1 MNITK
6 LEQFLLLAEL
16 QNMSKTAEILYIS
29 QSALSQSIRSLEK
42 ELGCELFLREK
53 KRLILNRNG
62 EFLLPQAREIVE
74 KYNIMRSSLD
84 NFQQAQSTLNIGSSI
99 YALYV
104 LVTAA
109 YNLVAPTVQT
119 TFFRMD
125 TKADCRQLKSGE
137 IDIALTTAP
146 LQDPEVKSM
155 LLFRENT
162 YVLLPAE
169 SPLCGASSLTLRDL
183 QGMKI
188 YRNADLLKDNGIFY
202 AQNDTS
208 RLLTERLRANDI
220 HTDYVN
226 LNTIRLLWNS
236 PDHIFLITI
245 LGALVMPE
253 IQSLSRR
260 RIAKLTDVAPN
271 VYYITTLRNSSA
283 ACQAFSS
290 WFFSDQNAFAN
301 DLVRV
306 ARWLEVPDEIT

>member
-84 NFQQAQSTLNIGSSI
+84 NFQQAQSTLNIGSSV

-119 TFFRMD
+119 TFFRTD

-169 SPLCGASSLTLRDL
+169 SPLCGASSLILRDL

-245 LGALVMPE
+245 LGSLVMPE